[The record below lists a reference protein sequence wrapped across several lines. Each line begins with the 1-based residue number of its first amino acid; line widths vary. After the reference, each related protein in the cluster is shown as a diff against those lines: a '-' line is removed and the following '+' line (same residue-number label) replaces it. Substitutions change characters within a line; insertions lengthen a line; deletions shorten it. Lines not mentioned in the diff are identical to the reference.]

1 MTDLVARKK
10 GKLAPCVHD
19 VPDSI
24 EKKVANLKLKS
35 MGLKID
41 VLTPEQVLYL
51 ASSGEGT

>member
-1 MTDLVARKK
+1 MSQVVAGKK
-10 GKLAPCVHD
+10 GKLEIRVHD
-19 VPDSI
+19 VPDTI

-41 VLTPEQVLYL
+41 SLTPEQVLYL